1 MPATLSEKAALLKRQ
16 HILQAATS
24 VFAEHG
30 FRGATIRM
38 VAQEAG
44 VSDGT
49 IYNSFEN
56 KQALLLATL
65 DPEDRMSAP
74 SSAAQMPET
83 TEAFI
88 RLIFSEL
95 WRGFTPDKLTMQ
107 KAIFSE
113 VLVND
118 ELRTLYFDRIIM
130 PVLDLPRSTFS
141 AFAQAGLIRPL
152 DVALLLRMMAAN
164 ILGFV
169 TLRLLNDEKTIR
181 DWDAIP
187 DFLADMFIGGLVSPS

>member
-1 MPATLSEKAALLKRQ
+1 MPASLSEKTALLKRQ

-65 DPEDRMSAP
+65 DPEDRMNAP
-74 SSAAQMPET
+74 PSGARMPET
-83 TEAFI
+83 PEAFI
-88 RLIFSEL
+88 RLMFREL

-118 ELRTLYFDRIIM
+118 ELRTLYFDRIIA
-130 PVLDLPRSTFS
+130 PVLDLPQSKFA

-164 ILGFV
+164 MLGFV
-169 TLRLLNDEKTIR
+169 MLRLLNDEKTIR
-181 DWDAIP
+181 DWDVIP

>member
-1 MPATLSEKAALLKRQ
+1 MPVSLSEKTVLLKRQ
-16 HILQAATS
+16 HILQAAMS

-56 KQALLLATL
+56 KLAVLLATL
-65 DPEDRMSAP
+65 DPDDRINAP
-74 SSAAQMPET
+74 PSDIQMPET
-83 TEAFI
+83 PEAFI
-88 RLIFSEL
+88 RLMFREL

-118 ELRTLYFDRIIM
+118 ELRTLYFDRFIL
-130 PVLDLPRSTFS
+130 PVLDLPQ
-141 AFAQAGLIRPL
+141 AQFAGFAEAGLIKPV

-164 ILGFV
+164 MLGFV

-187 DFLADMFIGGLVSPS
+187 DFLADMFIGGLVQPS